1 MAACPAQWTRR
12 ACPPLMRAAWNGH
25 TEVVKALIDAGAPVN
40 DSSDDGKSALDYAME
55 GEHPEIVR
63 LLRAYGA

>member
-1 MAACPAQWTRR
+1 
-12 ACPPLMRAAWNGH
+12 MRAAWNGH